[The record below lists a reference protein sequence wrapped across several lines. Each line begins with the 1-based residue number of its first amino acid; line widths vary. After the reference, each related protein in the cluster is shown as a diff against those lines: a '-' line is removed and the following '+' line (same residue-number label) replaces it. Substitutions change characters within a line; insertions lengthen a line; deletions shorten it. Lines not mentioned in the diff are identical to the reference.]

1 MRRSVRTWREST
13 GYIQGETTETTL
25 SCVRGVQEPEWLQT
39 KNVMADACLF
49 IYSFE
54 EKIKFTL
61 SVTTTTGTAT
71 AGGEMIVY
79 QVARQ

>member
-49 IYSFE
+49 IYSFKKKSNSLYPLQQQQE
-54 EKIKFTL
+54 RQQR
-61 SVTTTTGTAT
+61 
-71 AGGEMIVY
+71 AGK
-79 QVARQ
+79 